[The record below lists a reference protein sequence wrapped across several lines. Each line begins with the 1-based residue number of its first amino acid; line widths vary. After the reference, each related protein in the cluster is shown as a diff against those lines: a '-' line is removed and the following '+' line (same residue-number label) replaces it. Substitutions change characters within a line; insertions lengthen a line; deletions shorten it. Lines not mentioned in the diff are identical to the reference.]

1 MELGHFSREMHA
13 SICENHVIE
22 QCFIDRGIKKGVMI
36 DVGAHFGG
44 SMLRFL
50 RRGWDVYAYEPDNK
64 NRSRMQKRLKNEKN
78 RPKVIDTR
86 AVCDKAG
93 QKLSFYSSKE
103 SAGIS
108 SLSPFHETHETSG
121 IVTTTTISEL
131 VKENNI
137 EKIDYLKIDV
147 EGFDFH
153 VLKGVQWNKIKPE
166 IILCEFEDEKSK
178 KLGYV
183 WTEMADYLEEKGY
196 TVYVSEWHPII
207 RYGIPHDWRCIKKY
221 PCKLDNVNAW
231 GNLVAFQSDPGMDM
245 INETVKR
252 VLKVNNNKNDRKN
265 KQTLVKND
273 RKKDN
278 SHLSTIGRFAEW
290 IKEKNLTIFQIG
302 QFVMWGMRS
311 IWKHYMESLIILCVL
326 SLLIFMPFLIK
337 ELSHYKGYLLSAAAI
352 AAMCIIGA
360 MAVSFVNMKTTKQIE
375 IENKNRRVLRREL
388 RHEYLTGQQI
398 IDERLDVQEAQ
409 LKQIIES
416 LENNINMQYRIDKD
430 LGGLR
435 AMFDEFKKICNP
447 VISKSSLFNFNDFQ
461 SFNRRLKSEHV
472 DLLRKKW
479 RKKLDLNI
487 KPKGLAYLAH
497 RICLLESNS
506 KGRLATSI
514 EDAVLRV
521 LVAGSI
527 KKNNINILEIGT
539 LFGIGLIAI
548 HDFVSSR
555 YEYVH
560 LTAID
565 PLEGYYEK
573 DKRDIVTDE
582 KIDESNFSMNLLSAG
597 VPEKDFTLIKA
608 FSTDK
613 EALEKVAKK
622 SKYDVLIIDGDHT
635 LKGVADDFNN
645 YLPFVH
651 TGGLI
656 VFDDYSANEWPD
668 VKTFVDNCLIDNP
681 NVELVGTSWNTAVL
695 RVVAKDN
702 KDQTK
707 KHFKPKDKH

>member
-13 SICENHVIE
+13 SICENQVIE
-22 QCFIDRGIKKGVMI
+22 QCFIDRGLKKGIMV

-50 RRGWDVYAYEPDNK
+50 RRGWDVYAFEPDDK
-64 NRSRMQKRLKNEKN
+64 NRNRMQQRLKNEKN

-86 AVCDKAG
+86 AVCDQAG
-93 QKLSFYSSKE
+93 QKLNFYSSKE

-121 IVTTTTISEL
+121 IVTTTTIGEL

-137 EKIDYLKIDV
+137 KNIDYLKIDV

-153 VLKGVQWNKIKPE
+153 VLKGVQWDKIKPE

-183 WTEMADYLEEKGY
+183 WTEMADYLKEKGY

-207 RYGIPHDWRCIKKY
+207 RYGIQHDWRCLKKY
-221 PCKLDNVNAW
+221 PCKLDNQNAW
-231 GNLVAFQSDPGMDM
+231 GNFVAFQSDPGMNM
-245 INETVKR
+245 INKTVMR
-252 VLKVNNNKNDRKN
+252 VLKVKGEK
-265 KQTLVKND
+265 TG
-273 RKKDN
+273 RKKNN
-278 SHLSTIGRFAEW
+278 SHLSRIGRIAEW
-290 IKEKNLTIFQIG
+290 IKGKNLTLFRIG
-302 QFVMWGMRS
+302 QFAMWGLRS
-311 IWKHYMESLIILCVL
+311 LSKHYLASLVILCIM
-326 SLLIFMPFLIK
+326 SLLISMPFLMQ
-337 ELSHYKGYLLSAAAI
+337 ELSYYRGYSLSAASI
-352 AAMCIIGA
+352 AVLCIIGA
-360 MAVSFVNMKTTKQIE
+360 LALSFINMKTTKKIE
-375 IENKNRRVLRREL
+375 KEHKNKSALRKEL
-388 RHEYLTGQQI
+388 QHEYLLGQKKI
-398 IDERLDVQEAQ
+398 NERLDMQHAQ
-409 LKQIIES
+409 LKQLIKK
-416 LENNINMQYRIDKD
+416 LDNNINMQYRIDKEVGEL
-430 LGGLR
+430 LGK
-435 AMFDEFKKICNP
+435 FNKFKEKCSP
-447 VISKSSLFNFNDFQ
+447 VISKSSLLNFNDFQ

-472 DLLRKKW
+472 ELLRKKW
-479 RKKLDLNI
+479 CKKLDLNI

-497 RICLLESNS
+497 RICFLESTS

-521 LVAGSI
+521 LVSGSI

-548 HDFVSSR
+548 YDFVSSR
-555 YEYVH
+555 YESVH
-560 LTAID
+560 MTAID

-573 DKRDIVTDE
+573 DARDIVTDE
-582 KIDESNFSMNLLSAG
+582 KIDESNFSMNILSSR

-608 FSTDK
+608 FSTDQ
-613 EALEKVAKK
+613 EALEMVAKQ

-635 LKGVADDFNN
+635 LKGVTDDFNN

-651 TGGLI
+651 IGGLI

-668 VKTFVDNCLIDNP
+668 VKTFVDNCLMENP
-681 NVELVGTSWNTAVL
+681 NVELVGASWNTAVL
-695 RVVAKDN
+695 KVVEKDN
-702 KDQTK
+702 KD
-707 KHFKPKDKH
+707 